1 MLHISGGIT
10 YEEFKKIFSSNM
22 NVVEDF
28 ILENSSVETI
38 EKWTQKKAKKLN
50 KKAKP
55 TQGKNTLETWK
66 VKLEFF
72 ENSDTFL
79 LVFNKS

>member
-1 MLHISGGIT
+1 MT

-22 NVVEDF
+22 NVVEEYV
-28 ILENSSVETI
+28 LENSSVETI

-55 TQGKNTLETWK
+55 TRGKNTLETWK
-66 VKLEFF
+66 VKLEFY
-72 ENSDTFL
+72 ENSS
-79 LVFNKS
+79 VFCLSFQ